1 MNRWAT
7 GTVARRPALRRP
19 ISKFQRGFAATLIF
33 DIGARGV
40 GALTTVILI
49 RFLAV
54 GAYAFVIVFL
64 AVGQFVG
71 SAATGGLRVLYVR
84 TEAERVARGSVHAL
98 PFGAVLVGTLVI
110 IAAFAVAGAA
120 IAELAD
126 VGPAHLRLP
135 FVALCALLS
144 AGQGTVDL
152 VTYHHQAGLR
162 FRRGGQVQVAR
173 NVALLVAAVL
183 VSALLS
189 ASKIAVA
196 AALTGASLAA
206 AAFAAGNV
214 LVHDPEQR
222 KLRGTRL
229 GFSAESGWLTIYSF
243 VAAGFATVD
252 IFIVA
257 IILTANDVASFG
269 AAQRYYAIALGVV
282 PALEAVLRVRT
293 SQPDIVESSEA
304 QASALTA
311 WIKRSAL
318 LTGIAVLLLA
328 LASPTLITWVNHG
341 RYPSSIPVFQI
352 LLVGV
357 FAYYLAMPAV
367 SLLMAQRRFRLLAA
381 SFGTA
386 FVVNGAGDFA
396 IGPVAGIVGIAVI
409 ATTVLIALSA
419 FDTLSAMRP
428 ARAVV
433 LAGGADA

>member
-162 FRRGGQVQVAR
+162 FRRGGQVQVTR

-328 LASPTLITWVNHG
+328 LASPTLHHVGESRAIPKLDTRLPDPSRGCVRLLPGDARSQSADGPTPIQASRSQLRNRIRRQWRGRLCHRSCRGHRRNSGDRNHG
-341 RYPSSIPVFQI
+341 SDCLER
-352 LLVGV
+352 LRH
-357 FAYYLAMPAV
+357 
-367 SLLMAQRRFRLLAA
+367 AQRNAA
-381 SFGTA
+381 
-386 FVVNGAGDFA
+386 
-396 IGPVAGIVGIAVI
+396 
-409 ATTVLIALSA
+409 
-419 FDTLSAMRP
+419 R
-428 ARAVV
+428 
-433 LAGGADA
+433 